1 MPAIPKRAEC
11 RRFRRCPFEISKEIP
26 ELRLPVPLET
36 WANTNCWRSSKSS
49 PIRSAHRFLSDTVN
63 CPTGERKKLARVFLA
78 LVCALGLA
86 FIGPTAAQAGGQ
98 KKQQQSRGLPYA
110 GHAPSYRGIQQ
121 SRALPYAGQA
131 PAGYPGAGGGGYQVN
146 VSTNK
151 SALTGKPTTVQALHQ
166 NSTIRQVGT
175 PTGAGRQTT
184 VGKLTGTGKQTT
196 AAKQTTV
203 SKPTTVGKPTGTG
216 KGTTVG
222 KLTGAGTPTTLGK
235 PTTIARRP
243 PFNTANT
250 PRTEVTPTVQLQQ
263 NSVQLLNPPRTNVAS
278 ALQLQQIH
286 LPGPTQSLE
295 SLRLDKLNKFSQ
307 VGGIGTGSVR
317 SSKLNKFSQVGG
329 NGTGGSGGPEPGGGF
344 EFRSSKL
351 NKFSQVGG
359 SGTGGS
365 GQPGGS
371 LGQPDGGLGQPGGA
385 PERPPTVTSTSHSA
399 TAENKPI
406 TETAPAAQFQQNK
419 RILGSDRWVDSD
431 YEVFRNYRSEWHDR
445 DWWRTHQSRIVF
457 GVGGWYYWNAGY
469 WFPAWG
475 YDPAVE
481 YAYDGPIYAYNDLPP
496 DQMIANAQRMLQ
508 QQGYYQGE
516 PDGLLA
522 APTTAALV
530 DYQRAHGLYETSTID
545 RPTSQS
551 LGMK

>member
-1 MPAIPKRAEC
+1 MPTIPKRAEC
-11 RRFRRCPFEISKEIP
+11 RRLPRCSLEISKEIL

-36 WANTNCWRSSKSS
+36 WANTNCCRSSKSS
-49 PIRSAHRFLSDTVN
+49 PITFAHRFLSDTAN
-63 CPTGERKKLARVFLA
+63 CPTGERKKLTRVFLA
-78 LVCALGLA
+78 LICALGLA

-110 GHAPSYRGIQQ
+110 GHAPAYR
-121 SRALPYAGQA
+121 
-131 PAGYPGAGGGGYQVN
+131 GAGGGGYQVN

-222 KLTGAGTPTTLGK
+222 KLTGAVTPTTLGK

-286 LPGPTQSLE
+286 LPGPTQHLD

-307 VGGIGTGSVR
+307 
-317 SSKLNKFSQVGG
+317 
-329 NGTGGSGGPEPGGGF
+329 
-344 EFRSSKL
+344 
-351 NKFSQVGG
+351 
-359 SGTGGS
+359 
-365 GQPGGS
+365 
-371 LGQPDGGLGQPGGA
+371 
-385 PERPPTVTSTSHSA
+385 
-399 TAENKPI
+399 
-406 TETAPAAQFQQNK
+406 
-419 RILGSDRWVDSD
+419 
-431 YEVFRNYRSEWHDR
+431 
-445 DWWRTHQSRIVF
+445 
-457 GVGGWYYWNAGY
+457 
-469 WFPAWG
+469 
-475 YDPAVE
+475 
-481 YAYDGPIYAYNDLPP
+481 
-496 DQMIANAQRMLQ
+496 
-508 QQGYYQGE
+508 
-516 PDGLLA
+516 
-522 APTTAALV
+522 
-530 DYQRAHGLYETSTID
+530 
-545 RPTSQS
+545 
-551 LGMK
+551 